1 MTFDPD
7 EPSQSHANTGMLML
21 IGGAEDKVGNRAI
34 LRRFVELAGGADARI
49 AIIAAASE
57 IHGIIGQTYHRIFR
71 EIGVADVRVMELVRR
86 EQCFEPA
93 LIDPLN
99 DATGIFL
106 TGGNQLKLMTIIGGT
121 PAATRIR
128 RIYRHGSVVAGTSAG
143 ASAVCQHMMAYGS
156 SGTTPRKAMMHFAP
170 GLGLIT
176 RLLVDQHFG
185 ARGRTGRL
193 ITALAHN
200 PYLLGVGLDEDT
212 AIEVDADRMMRVF
225 GRGSVMIVDGA
236 GTHYNNIHRLPDN
249 APLAIFDLRFHI
261 LTHGHS
267 FDVNQR
273 QPIMPTVPPA
283 PFEPETYFDADG
295 I

>member
-1 MTFDPD
+1 
-7 EPSQSHANTGMLML
+7 ML

-34 LRRFVELAGGADARI
+34 LRRFVELSGGAEARL

-57 IHGIIGQTYHRIFR
+57 IHGIIGQTYQRIFDELGAR
-71 EIGVADVRVMELVRR
+71 DVRVMELNRR
-86 EQCFEPA
+86 EQCFDLAA
-93 LIDPLN
+93 LEPLN

-106 TGGNQLKLMTIIGGT
+106 TGGNQLKLMTILGGT

-128 RIYRHGSVVAGTSAG
+128 RVYRYGCLVAGTSAG
-143 ASAVCQHMMAYGS
+143 ASAVCQHMVAYGL

-193 ITALAHN
+193 ITAIAHN
-200 PYLLGVGLDEDT
+200 PYLIGVGLDEDT
-212 AIEVDADRMMRVF
+212 AIEIDASRMARVF
-225 GRGSVMIVDGA
+225 GRGSVMVVDGA
-236 GTHYNNIHRLPDN
+236 GASYNNIHRLPDQ
-249 APLAIFDLRFHI
+249 APLAVYDLKFHI
-261 LTHGHS
+261 LTHGHA
-267 FDVNQR
+267 FNITERRPDV
-273 QPIMPTVPPA
+273 PGVPPA
-283 PFEPETYFDADG
+283 PFEPQSLFDGEG

>member
-7 EPSQSHANTGMLML
+7 EPSSTHASSGMLML

-34 LRRFVELAGGADARI
+34 LRRFVELAGGPEARI

-57 IHGIIGQTYHRIFR
+57 IHGLVAQTYNRIFG
-71 EIGVADVRVMELVRR
+71 ELGAGDLRVMELYRR
-86 EQCFEPA
+86 EQCLDPRA
-93 LIDPLN
+93 LEPLN

-106 TGGNQLKLMTIIGGT
+106 TGGNQLKLMTILGGT

-128 RIYRHGSVVAGTSAG
+128 RVYRHGCIVAGTSAG

-170 GLGLIT
+170 GLGLIN

-193 ITALAHN
+193 ITAIAHN

-212 AIEVDADRMMRVF
+212 AIEVDASRMMRVF
-225 GRGSVMIVDGA
+225 GRGSVMVVDGSE
-236 GTHYNNIHRLPDN
+236 THYNNIHRLPDQ

-261 LTHGHS
+261 LTHNHC
-267 FDVNQR
+267 FDITNR
-273 QPIMPTVPPA
+273 QPIIPAVPPA
-283 PFEPETYFDADG
+283 PFDPYIPLDEV

>member
-7 EPSQSHANTGMLML
+7 APAQPHATAGMLML
-21 IGGAEDKVGNRAI
+21 IGGAEDKLGNRAI
-34 LRRFVELAGGADARI
+34 LRRFVELSGGPAARI

-57 IHGIIGQTYHRIFR
+57 IYGVVSQTYQRIFG
-71 EIGVADVRVMELVRR
+71 ELGVADVRVLEIYDRA
-86 EQCFEPA
+86 QCADPNA
-93 LIDPLN
+93 LEPLN
-99 DATGIFL
+99 EATGMFL

-128 RIYRHGSVVAGTSAG
+128 RVYRNGCVVAGTSAG

-193 ITALAHN
+193 ITAIAHN

-212 AIEVDADRMMRVF
+212 AIEVDAKRMMRVF
-225 GRGSVMIVDGA
+225 GRGSVMVVDGS
-236 GTHYNNIHRLPDN
+236 GSEYNNIHRLPDN
-249 APLAIFDLRFHI
+249 APLAMFDLRLHI
-261 LTHGHS
+261 LTHGHG
-267 FDVNQR
+267 FDITKR
-273 QPIMPTVPPA
+273 QPLAPAVPPA
-283 PFEPETYFDADG
+283 PFDPQIPLDED
-295 I
+295 

>member
-1 MTFDPD
+1 MSFDPD
-7 EPSQSHANTGMLML
+7 EPSLSHANSGMLML
-21 IGGAEDKVGNRAI
+21 IGGAEDKIGKRAI
-34 LRRFVELAGGADARI
+34 LRRFVELAGGAEARI

-57 IHGIIGQTYHRIFR
+57 IHGIVGQTYQRIFG
-71 EIGVADVRVMELVRR
+71 ELGASDVRVMELTRR
-86 EQCFEPA
+86 EQCFDLPLLE
-93 LIDPLN
+93 PLN

-106 TGGNQLKLMTIIGGT
+106 TGGNQLKLMTILGGT

-128 RIYRHGSVVAGTSAG
+128 RVYRHGSVVAGTSAG

-193 ITALAHN
+193 ITAIAHN

-212 AIEVDADRMMRVF
+212 AVEVDAQRMLRVF

-249 APLAIFDLRFHI
+249 APLAIFDLRLHI
-261 LTHGHS
+261 LTHGHA
-267 FDVNQR
+267 FDVNER
-273 QPIMPTVPPA
+273 QPIIPAAPP
-283 PFEPETYFDADG
+283 PLFEPESFFDGEG